1 MRKNCIL
8 EKRKNLINFMVL
20 IMFLGAS
27 LSFAQKDF
35 FMKEKELYEKYKMS
49 IKNFEA
55 GKRQFNKGNYK
66 KAEKELKKCL
76 EVFPKH
82 YQAHFLLS
90 QIFYRKEDFPKALE
104 HIEQAKAN
112 FEFMNRMYSFAYEN
126 YTKKLRE
133 QKDECKT
140 KLSEYRGS
148 LSATTDEAQKMRLQQ
163 AIDSLENEIRTIDS
177 RLTEPLPQTDQIPA
191 DYYYIHGNIFF
202 KLKKIQEAYGEYLQ
216 AIEIDPTH
224 GNAYNNLANLYY
236 MAKQYQK
243 ALECLN
249 QAEASGVKINTEF
262 KKAILKALGK

>member
-8 EKRKNLINFMVL
+8 EKKKNLINFVVL
-20 IMFLGAS
+20 IIILGAS
-27 LSFAQKDF
+27 LSFVQKDF

-55 GKRQFNKGNYK
+55 GKRQFNKGDYK

-104 HIEQAKAN
+104 HIEEAKAN
-112 FEFMNRMYSFAYEN
+112 IKFMNRMYSFAYED

-133 QKDECKT
+133 QRDECKT
-140 KLSEYRGS
+140 KLSQYKGS
-148 LSATTDEAQKMRLQQ
+148 LSTTTDEAQKMRLEQ
-163 AIDSLENEIRTIDS
+163 AIDSLENEVRTIDS
-177 RLTEPLPQTDQIPA
+177 RLTEPLPQVEQIPA

-216 AIEIDPTH
+216 AIEIDPKH